1 MKLNLKGFFKAA
13 SLCSLAFA
21 LTGCITWGL
30 VSNTASRPHAE
41 QLQAVHMPSNGGQ
54 TRLRVYAPMSS
65 DTIKGLSLAED
76 SNGTKGYVFVG
87 ESLDYLLT
95 TGSDEVVNMLND
107 PAIHGERITVSDNA
121 KFILSSSNKNF
132 SGAITLY
139 YDWNNEEDKA
149 LATQYGFICDTR
161 RCTWMLDGLKGS
173 IHQKNKKADYSNVMV
188 FHQPFTVG
196 FYEYKATD
204 GVPHGLV
211 NALLPVTLTLDI
223 VTSPLQF
230 LILCTTR
237 NC

>member
-1 MKLNLKGFFKAA
+1 MKLNFKGFFKAA
-13 SLCSLAFA
+13 GLCSLAFA

-41 QLQAVHMPSNGGQ
+41 QW
-54 TRLRVYAPMSS
+54 RS

-76 SNGTKGYVFVG
+76 SNGT
-87 ESLDYLLT
+87 
-95 TGSDEVVNMLND
+95 MLND

-161 RCTWMLDGLKGS
+161 RCTWMLDGLTGS

-204 GVPHGLV
+204 GVPRGLV

>member
-21 LTGCITWGL
+21 LTGCITAGL
-30 VSNTASRPHAE
+30 VFNTASPPHAE
-41 QLQAVHMPSNGGQ
+41 QW
-54 TRLRVYAPMSS
+54 RS

-95 TGSDEVVNMLND
+95 TGGDEVVNMLND

-139 YDWNNEEDKA
+139 YDWNNEEDNA

-204 GVPHGLV
+204 GVPRGLV

>member
-1 MKLNLKGFFKAA
+1 MKLNLKGFFQ
-13 SLCSLAFA
+13 
-21 LTGCITWGL
+21 GCQFVFFGICVDRMYHLGIGF
-30 VSNTASRPHAE
+30 NTASRPHAE
-41 QLQAVHMPSNGGQ
+41 QW
-54 TRLRVYAPMSS
+54 RS

-95 TGSDEVVNMLND
+95 TGGDEVVKMLND

-173 IHQKNKKADYSNVMV
+173 IHQKNKKRIT
-188 FHQPFTVG
+188 QT
-196 FYEYKATD
+196 
-204 GVPHGLV
+204 
-211 NALLPVTLTLDI
+211 
-223 VTSPLQF
+223 
-230 LILCTTR
+230 
-237 NC
+237 

>member
-1 MKLNLKGFFKAA
+1 MKLNFKGFFKAA
-13 SLCSLAFA
+13 GLCSLAFA
-21 LTGCITWGL
+21 LTGCITWDWF
-30 VSNTASRPHAE
+30 PI
-41 QLQAVHMPSNGGQ
+41 LQAVHMPSNGGQ
-54 TRLRVYAPMSS
+54 TRLRVYRWLKTVTVRKAMFLLVNRW
-65 DTIKGLSLAED
+65 TI
-76 SNGTKGYVFVG
+76 
-87 ESLDYLLT
+87 LLT
-95 TGSDEVVNMLND
+95 TGGGEVVKMLND

-121 KFILSSSNKNF
+121 KFILSSSNKKF

-204 GVPHGLV
+204 GVPRGLV

>member
-1 MKLNLKGFFKAA
+1 
-13 SLCSLAFA
+13 
-21 LTGCITWGL
+21 
-30 VSNTASRPHAE
+30 
-41 QLQAVHMPSNGGQ
+41 
-54 TRLRVYAPMSS
+54 
-65 DTIKGLSLAED
+65 
-76 SNGTKGYVFVG
+76 
-87 ESLDYLLT
+87 
-95 TGSDEVVNMLND
+95 
-107 PAIHGERITVSDNA
+107 
-121 KFILSSSNKNF
+121 
-132 SGAITLY
+132 
-139 YDWNNEEDKA
+139 
-149 LATQYGFICDTR
+149 
-161 RCTWMLDGLKGS
+161 MLDGLKGS

>member
-1 MKLNLKGFFKAA
+1 MQLNFQGFIKAA
-13 SLCSLAFA
+13 CLCSLAFA
-21 LTGCITWGL
+21 LTGCLTAGL
-30 VSNTASRPHAE
+30 LFNTASPPHAE
-41 QLQAVHMPSNGGQ
+41 QW
-54 TRLRVYAPMSS
+54 RS
-65 DTIKGLSLAED
+65 DSIKGLSLAKD

-95 TGSDEVVNMLND
+95 TGGGEVVKMLND
-107 PAIHGERITVSDNA
+107 PAIHGEKITVSDNV
-121 KFILSSSNKNF
+121 KFILSSGDTNF

-139 YDWNNEEDKA
+139 YDWDNEEDKA
-149 LATQYGFICDTR
+149 LATQYGFVCDTQ

-173 IHQKNKKADYSNVMV
+173 IHQKNKKADYSNMMV

-196 FYEYKATD
+196 FYAYKATD
-204 GVPHGLV
+204 GVPRGLA

>member
-1 MKLNLKGFFKAA
+1 MQLNFQGFIKAA
-13 SLCSLAFA
+13 CLCSLAFA
-21 LTGCITWGL
+21 LTGCLTAGL
-30 VSNTASRPHAE
+30 VFNTASSPHA
-41 QLQAVHMPSNGGQ
+41 QQW
-54 TRLRVYAPMSS
+54 RS

-95 TGSDEVVNMLND
+95 NGGDEVVKMLND
-107 PAIHGERITVSDNA
+107 PVIHGERITVSDNA
-121 KFILSSSNKNF
+121 KFILSSGDTNF

-139 YDWNNEEDKA
+139 YDWDNEEDKA
-149 LATQYGFICDTR
+149 LATQYGFVCDTQ

-188 FHQPFTVG
+188 FHHPFTVG
-196 FYEYKATD
+196 FYKYKTTD
-204 GVPHGLV
+204 GVPRGLA